1 MNHVNLLRQTLKPYL
16 KWHGARLSFLA
27 LFLIALFRVKT
38 VNLSELSTG
47 FLGQAKTNS
56 HYKRLQ
62 RFLREF
68 DLDYYAIALIGDR
81 DDGNTRTRGLEF
93 RPNRMEIWQ

>member
-1 MNHVNLLRQTLKPYL
+1 M
-16 KWHGARLSFLA
+16 ARSATKCLGEHSLASYADAGSRRFLA

-47 FLGQAKTNS
+47 FMGQAKTDS

-68 DLDYYAIALIGDR
+68 DLDYYARAKLVVGM
-81 DDGNTRTRGLEF
+81 
-93 RPNRMEIWQ
+93 MEIHEPGVLS